1 MTRRTRR
8 AGHAWVFWLS
18 LLAVSLFSGSAFAHK
33 PSDSY
38 LTLMLDGSRVAVR
51 WDIALRDL
59 DRALG
64 LDADGNGAV
73 TWGEVRA
80 RERDIAGY
88 ATRRL
93 TLGADGNGTC
103 AFGVPLPL
111 RVTEHSDGGYAVLQ
125 LDAICDHAPRTLD
138 VDYALFFEQDPLHR
152 GIARVVA
159 GAATRTAIFS
169 KDDHRQSFERDTT
182 APLVQLGAAI
192 KLGIEHIFQGI
203 DHLLFLVALLLPS
216 VLKPDG
222 RGSWKPV
229 DRLRPALGD
238 VFRIVTAFT
247 LAHSIT
253 LTLSALD
260 ILRLPSRLVE
270 SSIALSVV
278 LAAANN
284 VWPVLRGERWTA
296 AFALGLLHG
305 FGFSATLM
313 DLGLP
318 RENLLL
324 TLFGFNLG
332 VELGQACV
340 VAAFVPLAFF
350 GRRTRVYRWG
360 ALVAGS
366 LAIVVVASAWT
377 IERAFLV
384 RLF

>member
-1 MTRRTRR
+1 MTRRRLL
-8 AGHAWVFWLS
+8 FWLS
-18 LLAVSLFSGSAFAHK
+18 LLAATLISASAFAHK

-38 LTLMLDGSRVAVR
+38 LTLSLGGGRVAAR

-64 LDADGNGAV
+64 LDLDGSGTI

-80 RERDIAGY
+80 RQSDIARY
-88 ATRRL
+88 ATGRL
-93 TLGADGNGTC
+93 TLAADGAGPC
-103 AFGVPLPL
+103 AMRAPRPL
-111 RVTEHSDGGYAVLQ
+111 RVTEHSDGAYAVLEFEAACRQ
-125 LDAICDHAPRTLD
+125 APRTLD
-138 VDYALFFEQDPLHR
+138 VDYALFFEEDPLHR
-152 GIARVVA
+152 GIVRVDA

-182 APLVQLGAAI
+182 APFVQLAAAI
-192 KLGIEHIFQGI
+192 KLGVEHIFQGI
-203 DHLLFLVALLLPS
+203 DHLLFLLALLLPS
-216 VLKPDG
+216 VQQPDRG
-222 RGSWKPV
+222 GSWKPV
-229 DRLRPALGD
+229 QRLRPALGD

-270 SSIALSVV
+270 SGIAMSVV

-318 RENLLL
+318 RQNLLL

-340 VAAFVPLAFF
+340 VATFVPLAFL
-350 GRRTRVYRWG
+350 GRRTQAYRWG

-366 LAIVVVASAWT
+366 LAIALVASVWT
-377 IERAFLV
+377 IERAFSV
-384 RLF
+384 TLF